1 MTASYSGMLFVYLS
15 DSSAKRRLATYLYLS
30 PVGDVMIVAAPALAL
45 HHAPITVDGP
55 DGFCVTLRWF

>member
-1 MTASYSGMLFVYLS
+1 VYLS